1 MADDSAARS
10 DIPVPG
16 PDPTGNQTAAER
28 TSGRPDV
35 GVAVGHGSAPQVKAF
50 LPLLEWTCGRS
61 LRC

>member
-1 MADDSAARS
+1 MTDDSAARS
-10 DIPVPG
+10 DIPVP
-16 PDPTGNQTAAER
+16 DATANLTAAER
-28 TSGRPDV
+28 TPGGADV